1 MHPLTWTEIRTGAS
15 RSVHF
20 TVGLFH
26 LLWETEDPHR
36 PNPKKESNISKA
48 KKGSS
53 GTSATR
59 TKPQRQKKR
68 FVPRSNLAGS
78 NIEVCLKHP
87 GSGVGSLSSPGNL
100 ITDYKRCW
108 NEVHPLTWRAIRTG
122 ASRRVNFVKSHQL
135 LIATLL
141 ILACPTTN
149 NTGIR
154 SVTEC

>member
-1 MHPLTWTEIRTGAS
+1 MLHAACILRWAFSICSGKPKILI
-15 RSVHF
+15 
-20 TVGLFH
+20 
-26 LLWETEDPHR
+26 DPTQKR
-36 PNPKKESNISKA
+36 KVIFQRQKN
-48 KKGSS
+48 GSS
-53 GTSATR
+53 GASATR
-59 TKPQRQKKR
+59 TKPRRQKKR

-78 NIEVCLKHP
+78 NIKVCLKH
-87 GSGVGSLSSPGNL
+87 SGVGSLSSPGNL

>member
-1 MHPLTWTEIRTGAS
+1 MLHAACILRWAFSICSGKPKILI
-15 RSVHF
+15 
-20 TVGLFH
+20 
-26 LLWETEDPHR
+26 DPTQKR
-36 PNPKKESNISKA
+36 KVIFQRQKN
-48 KKGSS
+48 GSS
-53 GTSATR
+53 GASATR
-59 TKPQRQKKR
+59 TKPRRQKKR